1 MHYLRVNSVNQKT
14 EQIVVRDRDQII
26 FETIAQKLEHGEL
39 DVLLS
44 TLRQLTMNSE
54 IYYFFLRNN

>member
-1 MHYLRVNSVNQKT
+1 VNSVNQKT
-14 EQIVVRDRDQII
+14 EQIVVRHRDQII

-44 TLRQLTMNSE
+44 TLRQLTTNSE